1 MIDATREQLPTLALN
16 AWYCDDGNLVG
27 TLAELGTVVDIIQHE
42 GAPRGL
48 ILSTRATVP
57 PPKVPKSTV
66 WSPMAGVGDP
76 DQDPLGRGVPKV
88 MSGEGITVLGSP
100 VGSRGFVRQNLE
112 QKIDKVRQI
121 TEMLPLL
128 RDPHAEFV
136 LLRSCL
142 SLPKVMFLL
151 RCLDTTEH
159 TDLLQSFDSTTRGA
173 LSRILGSP
181 VTDTQW
187 DQAKLPVSMGGLG
200 LRAAEDHA
208 SVAYASSLLS
218 SHTMINKLLG
228 RANDDDIQPSLP
240 QPILDDIS
248 LKQGEAVDTESLI
261 GVPQRAACL
270 KVDLLNQSLLLNSIS
285 EEGEARETARMAS
298 LGLPHSGSWLSVVPS
313 PALGLHL
320 RAAEFTAAL
329 RYRLGIPIYTSEG
342 PCPACCLPSDV
353 MGDHAL
359 GCAKNS
365 ERIAR
370 HNLLRDL
377 IFETASNAAL
387 APLKEERH
395 LLPGTAA
402 RPGDVLLR
410 RWSDGKDAALD
421 VTVTSPLAPSNLAAA
436 AANPGGALAKAYQRK
451 VRDTAQACLER
462 GLVFLPI
469 ALETLGGMHQVT
481 VAQLKKLG
489 TALARHSGSDERET
503 TSQLFQRVS
512 LHLQRGN
519 AAMLTSRRPE
529 ADILLAELDGIE

>member
-1 MIDATREQLPTLALN
+1 
-16 AWYCDDGNLVG
+16 
-27 TLAELGTVVDIIQHE
+27 
-42 GAPRGL
+42 
-48 ILSTRATVP
+48 
-57 PPKVPKSTV
+57 
-66 WSPMAGVGDP
+66 
-76 DQDPLGRGVPKV
+76 
-88 MSGEGITVLGSP
+88 
-100 VGSRGFVRQNLE
+100 
-112 QKIDKVRQI
+112 
-121 TEMLPLL
+121 
-128 RDPHAEFV
+128 
-136 LLRSCL
+136 
-142 SLPKVMFLL
+142 MFLL
-151 RCLDTTEH
+151 RSLDTTEH
-159 TDLLQSFDSTTRGA
+159 TDLLQSFDSITRGA

-181 VTDTQW
+181 VTDAQW

-208 SVAYASSLLS
+208 SVAYATSLLS
-218 SHTMINKLLG
+218 SQSLINDLLG
-228 RANDDDIQPSLP
+228 RGNDDDVQPSLP
-240 QPILDDIS
+240 QPILEDIS
-248 LKQGEAVDTESLI
+248 RKQGEAVDTESLI
-261 GVPQRAACL
+261 GVPQRAASL
-270 KVDLLNQSLLLNSIS
+270 KVDLLNQSLLLNSFS

-320 RAAEFTAAL
+320 RASEFTSAL

-342 PCPACCLPSDV
+342 PCPACSLPSDV

-359 GCAKNS
+359 GCAKHS

-377 IFETASNAAL
+377 IFEAASNAAL

-402 RPGDVLLR
+402 RPGDIFLR

-421 VTVTSPLAPSNLAAA
+421 VTVTSPLAPSNLGAAA
-436 AANPGGALAKAYQRK
+436 AYPGGALAKAYARK
-451 VRDTAQACLER
+451 VRDTAQACQEQ
-462 GLVFLPI
+462 GLVFLPM

-519 AAMLTSRRPE
+519 AALLTTRRPE
-529 ADILLAELDGIE
+529 ADILLAELDGVE

>member
-1 MIDATREQLPTLALN
+1 M
-16 AWYCDDGNLVG
+16 
-27 TLAELGTVVDIIQHE
+27 
-42 GAPRGL
+42 
-48 ILSTRATVP
+48 
-57 PPKVPKSTV
+57 
-66 WSPMAGVGDP
+66 
-76 DQDPLGRGVPKV
+76 
-88 MSGEGITVLGSP
+88 
-100 VGSRGFVRQNLE
+100 
-112 QKIDKVRQI
+112 
-121 TEMLPLL
+121 
-128 RDPHAEFV
+128 
-136 LLRSCL
+136 
-142 SLPKVMFLL
+142 
-151 RCLDTTEH
+151 
-159 TDLLQSFDSTTRGA
+159 
-173 LSRILGSP
+173 
-181 VTDTQW
+181 
-187 DQAKLPVSMGGLG
+187 
-200 LRAAEDHA
+200 
-208 SVAYASSLLS
+208 
-218 SHTMINKLLG
+218 
-228 RANDDDIQPSLP
+228 
-240 QPILDDIS
+240 
-248 LKQGEAVDTESLI
+248 
-261 GVPQRAACL
+261 
-270 KVDLLNQSLLLNSIS
+270 
-285 EEGEARETARMAS
+285 
-298 LGLPHSGSWLSVVPS
+298 PS

-342 PCPACCLPSDV
+342 PCPACGLPSDV